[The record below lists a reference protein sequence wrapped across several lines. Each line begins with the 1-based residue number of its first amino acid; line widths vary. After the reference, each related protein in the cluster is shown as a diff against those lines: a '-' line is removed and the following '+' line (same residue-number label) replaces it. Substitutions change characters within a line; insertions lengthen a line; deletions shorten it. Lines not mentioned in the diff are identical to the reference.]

1 LRAGLIA
8 SWLNCE
14 RMATATEHGPG
25 KWGLGGGG
33 CLGVVDGRRL
43 IWRCPTASEGEGRNG
58 NQIATNRRRR
68 GRWGRKKHLR
78 WHLVDLAPN
87 TQRDER
93 AERAERESEAEGE
106 NQIERPADEIATNR
120 RRPGRWGR
128 KKHLRWHLVDLA
140 PKSETSALISSFERE
155 SESEGGTGNQT
166 ERHGDE
172 IATRERE
179 EGSTCAGTWC

>member
-58 NQIATNRRRR
+58 NQIATNRRRP

-120 RRPGRWGR
+120 RRRGRWGR

-140 PKSETSALISSFERE
+140 PNTQRDERAELRKRSRRREPDRKTRRRDRDEPTTSRE
-155 SESEGGTGNQT
+155 MG
-166 ERHGDE
+166 
-172 IATRERE
+172 
-179 EGSTCAGTWC
+179 